1 MPFSL
6 FLALRYLKPKRSVI
20 SVITL
25 FCVAGVM
32 LGVAALVVVMSVIN
46 GIQNKVREELL
57 TFEPHIVAIEHPLPD
72 EVSNDARPNWRAVAA
87 ELRTLKPD
95 VTAVSPVIEVPGT
108 VKLQRQDGSS
118 LLEPVQ
124 LNAVDPETAG
134 LESKLRIVEGVAD
147 LEGDNALISE
157 AMANKWNVYVGQT
170 ITVQSFRNAEEAYRM
185 LDEWEKTPK
194 EERGEADEWF
204 EKMKQVV
211 QPAELTVTG
220 IFRTPQRF
228 VPIFIPLH
236 IGGEMMVKGD
246 DIDYLGV
253 TTPDALDVG
262 RFRTAV
268 ERALPQHW
276 TSETWRERNRAY
288 FDAVESER
296 GMLYV
301 LLLLIMIVAAFCII
315 VTLATVA
322 IHKRK
327 EIGVVRALGSRLSQ
341 IIAVFVQ
348 QGIIV
353 GFLGTVLGVLGGIVF
368 LHFRM
373 QIKALVSILFGV
385 EILDPAIYGV
395 SEIPSDVQVD
405 DLMVIC
411 GISMIVS
418 TLAGVFPAFMAAG
431 QDPAK
436 ALRSE

>member
-20 SVITL
+20 SIITL
-25 FCVAGVM
+25 FCVVGVM
-32 LGVAALVVVMSVIN
+32 LGVGALVVVMSVIN

-57 TFEPHIVAIEHPLPD
+57 TFEPHIVVVEDPLP
-72 EVSNDARPNWRAVAA
+72 EGAAAETRPNWRTVAA
-87 ELRTLKPD
+87 ELRALAGP
-95 VTAVSPVIEVPGT
+95 VVAVSPVIEVPGT
-108 VKLQRQDGSS
+108 VELRRQDGSKV
-118 LLEPVQ
+118 LEPVQ
-124 LNAVDPETAG
+124 LNAVDLETAG
-134 LESKLRIVEGVAD
+134 LESKLRIIEGAVD
-147 LEGDNALISE
+147 LDGDNALISE
-157 AMANKWNVYVGQT
+157 AMAVKWNVYVGQT

-185 LDEWEKTPK
+185 IDEWEKTPK
-194 EERGEADEWF
+194 EERGETEEWF
-204 EKMKQVV
+204 ERMKQIV

-246 DIDYLGV
+246 AIDYLGV
-253 TTPDALDVG
+253 TTPDALEVG
-262 RFRTAV
+262 RYRDAV
-268 ERALPQHW
+268 EAVLPWHW
-276 TSETWRERNRAY
+276 ASETWRERNRAY

-341 IIAVFVQ
+341 IVAAFVL

-353 GFLGTVLGVLGGIVF
+353 GFFGTVSGVLGGLVF

-373 QIKALVSILFGV
+373 QIKTLVSILFGV

-395 SEIPSDVQVD
+395 SEIPSDVQAG
-405 DLMVIC
+405 DLVVIC

-418 TLAGVFPAFMAAG
+418 TLAGVLPALMAAG
-431 QDPAK
+431 QDPAN